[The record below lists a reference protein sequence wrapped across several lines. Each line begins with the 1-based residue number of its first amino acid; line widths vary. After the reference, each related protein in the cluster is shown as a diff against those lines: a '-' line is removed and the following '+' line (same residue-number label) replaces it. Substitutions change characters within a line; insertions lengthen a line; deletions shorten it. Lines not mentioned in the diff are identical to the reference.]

1 MDARLMKQ
9 NEAFLKAYNKFQN
22 KKKDWLTVKRKTD
35 MMEGRISKIVA
46 RKHIKDV
53 KG

>member
-9 NEAFLKAYNKFQN
+9 NEAFLKTYNN
-22 KKKDWLTVKRKTD
+22 YEAKKKDWLTMKRKTD